1 MNRSALTLAA
11 FAVLLFAPPA
21 WASEAAGGQPKSIFD
36 LPERWD
42 LSIYTV
48 VVFLLLLGLLSKF
61 AWPAIYQG
69 MKNREEMLA
78 AAKTAAE
85 KAKAEAEEMHKKLQA
100 EFASANDKIRL
111 MLEEARRDADELRAK
126 ERDAGLKEAAAERD
140 RAKREIETAKDQAL
154 TEIYQQSVQLAA
166 LMSSKAV
173 RRGMTAD
180 DHTRLVDEALSELK
194 AGK

>member
-1 MNRSALTLAA
+1 MTRATLSLAV
-11 FAVLLFAPPA
+11 FAVLLLAAPA
-21 WASEAAGGQPKSIFD
+21 WASEAAGGEPKSIFD
-36 LPERWD
+36 LPKRWD

-48 VVFLLLLGLLSKF
+48 VVFLLLLALLSKF
-61 AWPAIYQG
+61 AWPPIYQG
-69 MKNREEMLA
+69 MKAREEMLS

-85 KAKAEAEEMHKKLQA
+85 KAKAEAEALHKQLQA

-126 ERDAGLKEAAAERD
+126 EREVGQREAAAERD

-154 TEIYQQSVQLAA
+154 TEIYQHSVQLAS

-180 DHTRLVDEALSELK
+180 DHSRLVDEALAELK
-194 AGK
+194 VGK